1 MSRRHVLRPAGTG
14 LFYIPVQERQMD
26 DQYLSTCISGRQ
38 VPGAH
43 ILPCISLS
51 PAKVHEYTK
60 ICLWLDFALDI
71 FLHLP

>member
-1 MSRRHVLRPAGTG
+1 
-14 LFYIPVQERQMD
+14 MD
-26 DQYLSTCISGRQ
+26 DQYLSTCILGRQ

-71 FLHLP
+71 SSPSMRCQRYRRR